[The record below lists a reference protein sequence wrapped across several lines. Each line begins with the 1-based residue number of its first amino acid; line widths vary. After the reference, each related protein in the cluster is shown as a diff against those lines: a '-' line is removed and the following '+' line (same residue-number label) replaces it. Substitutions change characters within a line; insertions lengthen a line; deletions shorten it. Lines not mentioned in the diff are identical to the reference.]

1 MHEDGAANSMIES
14 AAKSLTL
21 EQRNELPVLLVTL
34 PLSQKER
41 RLAVTVIIA
50 VGIAFLITLPYVTI
64 PLQRI
69 DAFVPTIQGM
79 LFVVELIIA
88 VLLFAQYSTVPQPAI
103 LAIANGYL
111 FTALMVAAQALTF
124 PGAFTPSGLLGA
136 GLQSANWLYYFW
148 FTGFPVAVIFY
159 VVLKNVSRY
168 REPNWATAGL
178 SISLTL
184 AVAAG
189 LTWFATAGEKLLP
202 SILLDE
208 VRFGPLGAYCSS
220 MMLFVSVL
228 ALTLLWIKQR
238 SLLDLWL
245 AVVIV
250 VQLPSI
256 IVPIIVPFARF
267 SVAWYSSRIYAVLG
281 AGIMMIALLTE
292 VLLLH
297 VRVIRSNMML
307 EREQNNKLMNLE
319 ALAASIS
326 HEVRQPLTGIAATSS
341 ALLRFLEHTPPKLDR
356 VRSAAEKIVAASH
369 RASQM
374 LDDIRNLF
382 GTAERQSGPINL
394 NNLVRGAL
402 RTLDGQLKDH
412 NVVTRVDL
420 ASKLPPVMGHSGQLQ
435 EVVINLIQNAIDAM
449 DMVDDARVLQVR
461 TEFDDGKAIS
471 IEIEDTGLGID
482 PKKSDKIFDAFVT
495 TKPKGMGLGLAICRL
510 IVERH
515 EGRLSVSSADPHG
528 AIFRITLPQM
538 KLPH

>member
-1 MHEDGAANSMIES
+1 
-14 AAKSLTL
+14 
-21 EQRNELPVLLVTL
+21 
-34 PLSQKER
+34 
-41 RLAVTVIIA
+41 
-50 VGIAFLITLPYVTI
+50 
-64 PLQRI
+64 
-69 DAFVPTIQGM
+69 
-79 LFVVELIIA
+79 
-88 VLLFAQYSTVPQPAI
+88 
-103 LAIANGYL
+103 
-111 FTALMVAAQALTF
+111 
-124 PGAFTPSGLLGA
+124 
-136 GLQSANWLYYFW
+136 
-148 FTGFPVAVIFY
+148 
-159 VVLKNVSRY
+159 
-168 REPNWATAGL
+168 
-178 SISLTL
+178 
-184 AVAAG
+184 
-189 LTWFATAGEKLLP
+189 
-202 SILLDE
+202 
-208 VRFGPLGAYCSS
+208 
-220 MMLFVSVL
+220 
-228 ALTLLWIKQR
+228 
-238 SLLDLWL
+238 
-245 AVVIV
+245 
-250 VQLPSI
+250 
-256 IVPIIVPFARF
+256 
-267 SVAWYSSRIYAVLG
+267 
-281 AGIMMIALLTE
+281 MMIALLTE

-471 IEIEDTGLGID
+471 VEIEDTGLGID

-515 EGRLSVSSADPHG
+515 EGRLSVSSAGPHG

>member
-1 MHEDGAANSMIES
+1 MIDS
-14 AAKSLTL
+14 AAKSLPP

-34 PLSQKER
+34 PVSQKQR
-41 RLAVTVIIA
+41 RLAGMLIIA

-220 MMLFVSVL
+220 MMLFVSFL

-250 VQLPSI
+250 VTLPSI

-420 ASKLPPVMGHSGQLQ
+420 ASKLPPVTGHSGQLQ

-449 DMVDDARVLQVR
+449 DTVDDAHRVLQVR

-471 IEIEDTGLGID
+471 VEIEDTGLGID